1 MSVQMQTQ
9 ISHACDNDCTSS
21 VLMLGLEWSDC
32 PFCLK
37 YFISL
42 LLKIFQVRLGPAR
55 QEGGGVRTEAAAQ
68 GPLPDQCRAS
78 GWPRRAKWSG
88 LGEADLHHQGRGHR
102 PSPVASKPRL
112 SRYSFN
118 NHKLMV
124 RGSGEAVRA
133 VVRCQSSSRFGH
145 RDRSFRSR
153 AFFSWC
159 FLGGSFCIRANLTM
173 WFN

>member
-42 LLKIFQVRLGPAR
+42 LLKIYQVRLGPAR

-68 GPLPDQCRAS
+68 GPLPDQRRAS

-112 SRYSFN
+112 SRYLFIT
-118 NHKLMV
+118 HKLILSILTDWWCV
-124 RGSGEAVRA
+124 AVVKQRKRLSHGIEAVGSVIKIA
-133 VVRCQSSSRFGH
+133 AIGLEHSCLVLSR
-145 RDRSFRSR
+145 R
-153 AFFSWC
+153 
-159 FLGGSFCIRANLTM
+159 
-173 WFN
+173 